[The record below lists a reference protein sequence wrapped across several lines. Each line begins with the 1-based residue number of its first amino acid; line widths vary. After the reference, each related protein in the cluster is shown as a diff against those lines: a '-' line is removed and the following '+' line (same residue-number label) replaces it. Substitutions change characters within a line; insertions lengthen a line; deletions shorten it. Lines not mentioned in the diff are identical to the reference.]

1 MTELLLE
8 PTSTAQ
14 WRQLVTDAQN
24 SMHQRL
30 DEELESYLVFLL
42 MRFTQTPNI
51 VMSIVA
57 LDYLESQLAHGKLRH
72 ERLREVG
79 DRCLLFSGLF
89 PQLARR
95 RHVSTDY
102 YVNVGQGAYAELSD
116 TLSHSVGSMY
126 RHLAQGF
133 ISLMDV
139 LQNMR
144 RLGSGQPLLDPL
156 HALELWNRTGSRGAW
171 SDLQAVSTGTPVI
184 PENSQPH

>member
-1 MTELLLE
+1 MSDLLLE

-24 SMHQRL
+24 TAHQRL

-42 MRFTQTPNI
+42 MRFAHSPDV

-57 LDYLESQLAHGKLRH
+57 LDYLESQLARGKVRH

-95 RHVSTDY
+95 RHVSANY
-102 YVNVGQGAYAELSD
+102 YVSVGQGAYSELSD

-133 ISLMDV
+133 VSLMDV

-144 RLGSGQPLLDPL
+144 RMGSQQPLLDPL
-156 HALELWNRTGSRGAW
+156 HALELWSRTGSRSAW
-171 SDLQAVSTGTPVI
+171 TDLQAVSTGTPVI
-184 PENSQPH
+184 PENNQPH

>member
-1 MTELLLE
+1 MSDLLLE
-8 PTSTAQ
+8 PTATAQ

-24 SMHQRL
+24 SAHTRL

-42 MRFTQTPNI
+42 MRFTHAPQV
-51 VMSIVA
+51 VMSVVA

-95 RHVSTDY
+95 RNVSADY
-102 YVNVGQGAYAELSD
+102 YVSVGQGAYAELSG
-116 TLSHSVGSMY
+116 TLNHSVGSMY

-133 ISLMDV
+133 VSLMDV

-144 RLGSGQPLLDPL
+144 RLGAQQPLLDPL
-156 HALELWNRTGSRGAW
+156 HALELWSRTGSRSAW
-171 SDLQAVSTGTPVI
+171 IDLQTASTGTPVV
-184 PENSQPH
+184 PENNPPH

>member
-1 MTELLLE
+1 MSDLLLE

-14 WRQLVTDAQN
+14 WRQMVTDAQN
-24 SMHQRL
+24 TAHQRL

-42 MRFTQTPNI
+42 MRFTHSPDV

-57 LDYLESQLAHGKLRH
+57 LDYLESQLARGKVRH

-95 RHVSTDY
+95 RNVSANY
-102 YVNVGQGAYAELSD
+102 YVSVGQGAYSELSG

-133 ISLMDV
+133 VSLMDV

-144 RLGSGQPLLDPL
+144 RMGSQQPLLDPL
-156 HALELWNRTGSRGAW
+156 HALELWSRTGSRSAW
-171 SDLQAVSTGTPVI
+171 TDLQAVSTGTPVI
-184 PENSQPH
+184 PENNQPH

>member
-1 MTELLLE
+1 MSNLLLE

-24 SMHQRL
+24 STQQRL

-42 MRFTQTPNI
+42 MRFTQTPQV

-57 LDYLESQLAHGKLRH
+57 LDYLEGQLAHGKVRH
-72 ERLREVG
+72 ERLRDVG

-95 RHVSTDY
+95 RHVSADY
-102 YVNVGQGAYAELSD
+102 YVNVGQGAYAELSG
-116 TLSHSVGSMY
+116 TLSHGLGSMY

-144 RLGSGQPLLDPL
+144 RQGASQPLLDPL
-156 HALELWNRTGSRGAW
+156 HALELWSRTGSRGAW
-171 SDLQAVSTGTPVI
+171 ADLQAVTTSLPVV

>member
-1 MTELLLE
+1 MSDLLLE

-24 SMHQRL
+24 STHQRL

-42 MRFTQTPNI
+42 MRFTHAPQV

-57 LDYLESQLAHGKLRH
+57 LDYLESQLARGKVRH

-95 RHVSTDY
+95 RHVSADY
-102 YVNVGQGAYAELSD
+102 YVTLGQGAYAELSD
-116 TLSHSVGSMY
+116 TLSYSVGSMY
-126 RHLAQGF
+126 RHLARGF
-133 ISLMDV
+133 VALMDV

-144 RLGSGQPLLDPL
+144 RQGSQQPLLDPL
-156 HALELWNRTGSRGAW
+156 HALELWSSTGSRSAW
-171 SDLQAVSTGTPVI
+171 ADLQAVSTGTPVI
-184 PENSQPH
+184 PENNQPH

>member
-1 MTELLLE
+1 MSELLLE

-24 SMHQRL
+24 AAHRRL

-42 MRFTQTPNI
+42 MRFTHTPQV

-57 LDYLESQLAHGKLRH
+57 LDYLESQLARGKVRH

-95 RHVSTDY
+95 RHVSADY
-102 YVNVGQGAYAELSD
+102 YVNLGQGAYAELSD
-116 TLSHSVGSMY
+116 TLSYSVGSMY
-126 RHLAQGF
+126 RHLAHGF
-133 ISLMDV
+133 VSLMDV

-144 RLGSGQPLLDPL
+144 RLSSHQPLLDPL
-156 HALELWNRTGSRGAW
+156 HALELWSRTGSRSAW
-171 SDLQAVSTGTPVI
+171 TDLQAASTSTPVI
-184 PENSQPH
+184 PENNQPH

>member
-1 MTELLLE
+1 MSDLLLE

-14 WRQLVTDAQN
+14 WRQLVTDAQ
-24 SMHQRL
+24 SSARQRL

-42 MRFTQTPNI
+42 MRFTHAPQV

-57 LDYLESQLAHGKLRH
+57 LDYLECQLAHGKVRH

-89 PQLARR
+89 PQLAQR
-95 RHVSTDY
+95 RHVSADY
-102 YVNVGQGAYAELSD
+102 YVNIGQGAYAELSG

-133 ISLMDV
+133 VLLMDV

-144 RLGSGQPLLDPL
+144 RLGSQQPLLDPL
-156 HALELWNRTGSRGAW
+156 HALELWSRTGSRSAW
-171 SDLQAVSTGTPVI
+171 TELQAASTGTPIV
-184 PENSQPH
+184 PENNQPH